1 MVSQVPS
8 PTHVNKSRHGGKV
21 PNFEPQETIRVWFIF
36 IKVDDI
42 YFIYKEKSKELV
54 LQVGS
59 SFLLDPALNR
69 NPKPKLQKM
78 MPCSRPCHT
87 WDLGLGTHVK

>member
-1 MVSQVPS
+1 
-8 PTHVNKSRHGGKV
+8 
-21 PNFEPQETIRVWFIF
+21 
-36 IKVDDI
+36 
-42 YFIYKEKSKELV
+42 V